1 MASRKRGIITM
12 AYGSQR
18 YIKMAKALGKSLKLH
33 NDKIPRAVVTDSDDP
48 ELKQLYDIYVPLKL
62 ELGRGVKQKLYLDQY
77 SPFEETLYIDSDCI
91 VVKNIEDLWELFH
104 NASFGVVGE
113 NKQQGK
119 VFGDLLEISEAKSI
133 FGVDSIPVFNGGLYY
148 FNKSDKANEVFKQ
161 ARIIMEDYKKLG
173 IKSFR
178 GGIADEP
185 LFGLSL
191 ALCGIDAIDDKG
203 ASMRSTIK
211 MVGWLK
217 VDVLKG
223 ICSFNKEGKRVNPA
237 ILHFADNTCLYEYKR
252 EQLKL
257 TLVDKFPDA
266 DYETISLLSNL
277 TFGLFSQH
285 ERVLNVSRD
294 WLRAILGPKLIKRL
308 KYGPGVD

>member
-1 MASRKRGIITM
+1 MNDRRGIITM

-18 YIKMAKALGKSLKLH
+18 YIRMAKALGRSLKLH
-33 NDKIPRAVVTDSDDP
+33 NGKIPRAIVTDSDDT
-48 ELKQLYDIYVPLKL
+48 ELKQLYDICIPLKL
-62 ELGRGVKQKLYLDQY
+62 ELGMGVKQKLYLNYY

-91 VVKNIEDLWELFH
+91 VVKNIENLWELFP
-104 NASFGVVGE
+104 NVSFGVVGK
-113 NKQQGK
+113 NIQQGK
-119 VFGDLLEISEAKSI
+119 VFGELLDILEARSV

-148 FNKSDKANEVFKQ
+148 FNKTDEADKVFRQ
-161 ARIIMEDYKKLG
+161 AITLMEDYEKLG

-178 GGIADEP
+178 GGVADEP

-191 ALCGIDAIDDKG
+191 ALSGIDAIDDKG
-203 ASMRSTIK
+203 ISMRSTIK

-223 ICSFNKEGKRVNPA
+223 LCSFNKEGKHVSPA
-237 ILHFADNTCLYEYKR
+237 IVHFADNTCLYEYKR

-257 TLVDKFPDA
+257 FLVGKFPNA

-277 TFGLFSQH
+277 GFGFFCQH
-285 ERVLNVSRD
+285 ERILNVSRS
-294 WLRAILGPKLIKRL
+294 WVRAILGPKLIKRL
-308 KYGPGVD
+308 KYGSSVN